1 MKTSAATKFTAYV
14 LLLVGAVFF
23 VLPLL
28 WMFSTALKPVEQTMS
43 LPPQWLP
50 RAYEIERD
58 GRRVEVRRSDTQILT
73 PSLLARAENGAAF
86 AVPVCEVTMA
96 RASNASPRAERPGRL
111 DSLSPPISS
120 EPSEAAFGRWRPSG
134 SSGPGTA
141 VTVLQAIPAAA
152 DKPWVLVYEGKGGT
166 AFAVPV
172 SGIHARIAPRWEN
185 FGGAI
190 RAMRYFPRYLANT
203 LLLCILNV
211 IGAVTSSALA
221 AYGFS
226 RIDWR
231 WRDRVFLVAMATMMI
246 PFPVVMVPLYSLF
259 RALGWIGTLKPLWVG
274 SFCAGA
280 FNVFLLRQFFRT
292 IPQDL
297 SEAARIDG
305 CSEFRILWQIILPL
319 CRPALVVVGL
329 FTFLGTWNDFLGP
342 LLYLTDQ
349 KDFTLALGLQCYQS
363 QSGGTEWHYL
373 MAASTLVIMPVI
385 VLFLLAQRSFIE
397 GISMTG
403 LKG

>member
-1 MKTSAATKFTAYV
+1 MKPSRSSQFISYA
-14 LLLVGAVFF
+14 LLLLGAAFF
-23 VLPLL
+23 LLPLL
-28 WMFSTALKPVEQTMS
+28 WMLSTALKPVEQTMS

-50 RAYEIERD
+50 RSYSIERD
-58 GRRVEVRRSDTQILT
+58 GQRVEIRRSDTLIVV
-73 PSLLARAENGAAF
+73 PSLLVRPESGGAAF
-86 AVPVCEVTMA
+86 AVPISEVTIA
-96 RASNASPRAERPGRL
+96 PSVSASA
-111 DSLSPPISS
+111 I
-120 EPSEAAFGRWRPSG
+120 WRPAG
-134 SSGPGTA
+134 SSGSGTP
-141 VTVLQAIPAAA
+141 VTILKQIPASATS
-152 DKPWVLVYEGKGGT
+152 PWVLVYEGKGSL
-166 AFAVPV
+166 ADAMSVDQ
-172 SGIHARIAPRWEN
+172 IIARVHPRWEN
-185 FGGAI
+185 FAGAVK
-190 RAMRYFPRYLANT
+190 AMHHFPRYLANT
-203 LLLCILNV
+203 LLLCLLNV
-211 IGAVTSSALA
+211 LGAVTSSALA

-226 RIDWR
+226 RIEWR
-231 WRDRVFLVAMATMMI
+231 GRERVFLLAMATMMI

-259 RALGWIGTLKPLWVG
+259 RAMGWIGTLQPLWIG

-297 SEAARIDG
+297 TEAARIDG

-373 MAASTLVIMPVI
+373 MAASTLVILPVI

>member
-1 MKTSAATKFTAYV
+1 MPTGEDSMKPRKANLAIAYA
-14 LLLVGAVFF
+14 LLVVGAASFL
-23 VLPLL
+23 LPLL
-28 WMFSTALKPVEQTMS
+28 WMLSTALKPVEQTMAM
-43 LPPQWLP
+43 PPQWLP
-50 RAYEIERD
+50 RAYSVAHE
-58 GRRVEVRRSDTQILT
+58 GRRVEVRRSDTPIT
-73 PSLLARAENGAAF
+73 VPSLLVRATSDNSGSAAF
-86 AVPVCEVTMA
+86 AVPAGEVA
-96 RASNASPRAERPGRL
+96 
-111 DSLSPPISS
+111 D
-120 EPSEAAFGRWRPSG
+120 GRWRPAG
-134 SSGPGTA
+134 AAGPGTP
-141 VTVLQAIPAAA
+141 VQVLKEVPAAA
-152 DKPWVLVYEGKGGT
+152 APWVLVYEGKGGG
-166 AFAVPV
+166 ADAVPV
-172 SGIHARIAPRWEN
+172 ASIDARIAPRWEN

-190 RAMRYFPRYLANT
+190 RAMREFPRYLANT
-203 LLLCILNV
+203 LILCLLNV
-211 IGAVTSSALA
+211 IGAVSSCALA

-231 WRDRVFLVAMATMMI
+231 GRDQVFLVALGTMMI

-259 RALGWIGTLKPLWVG
+259 RAMGWIGTLRPLWVG

-297 SEAARIDG
+297 TEAARIDG
-305 CSEFRILWQIILPL
+305 CSEFGILWRIILPL
-319 CRPALVVVGL
+319 CRPALLFVGL

-373 MAASTLVIMPVI
+373 MAASTLVILPII

-403 LKG
+403 IKG

>member
-1 MKTSAATKFTAYV
+1 
-14 LLLVGAVFF
+14 
-23 VLPLL
+23 
-28 WMFSTALKPVEQTMS
+28 
-43 LPPQWLP
+43 
-50 RAYEIERD
+50 
-58 GRRVEVRRSDTQILT
+58 
-73 PSLLARAENGAAF
+73 
-86 AVPVCEVTMA
+86 VPVAEVA
-96 RASNASPRAERPGRL
+96 
-111 DSLSPPISS
+111 D
-120 EPSEAAFGRWRPSG
+120 GRWRPAG
-134 SSGPGTA
+134 GGGQGTP
-141 VTVLQAIPAAA
+141 VTVLQQIPASAA
-152 DKPWVLVYEGKGGT
+152 APWTLVYEGKGGRPS
-166 AFAVPV
+166 AVPV
-172 SGIHARIAPRWEN
+172 AQIESRVAPRWEN

-190 RAMRYFPRYLANT
+190 RAMRHFPRYLGNT
-203 LLLCILNV
+203 LLLCLLNV
-211 IGAVTSSALA
+211 VGTVCSSALA

-231 WRDRVFLVAMATMMI
+231 GRDRVFLVALGTMMI

-259 RALGWIGTLKPLWVG
+259 RALGWIGTLQPLWVG

-292 IPQDL
+292 IPQDIT
-297 SEAARIDG
+297 EAARIDG

-329 FTFLGTWNDFLGP
+329 FTFLGAWNDFLGP

-373 MAASTLVIMPVI
+373 MAASTLVILPII

-403 LKG
+403 IKG

>member
-1 MKTSAATKFTAYV
+1 VTNKHPARITVRRPANLVRLDALGHNDVKRMRLSRTARIIAY
-14 LLLVGAVFF
+14 LLLLLGAAFF
-23 VLPLL
+23 LLPMI
-28 WMFSTALKPVEQTMS
+28 WMLSTALKPVEQTMT

-50 RAYEIERD
+50 KAYSIERE
-58 GRRVEVRRSDTQILT
+58 GRRVEVRRGDTAIT
-73 PSLLARAENGAAF
+73 APSLLVRDNSSGAPF
-86 AVPVCEVTMA
+86 VVPASEV
-96 RASNASPRAERPGRL
+96 SG
-111 DSLSPPISS
+111 
-120 EPSEAAFGRWRPSG
+120 GRWRPVG
-134 SSGPGTA
+134 SFGPGVA
-141 VTVLQAIPAAA
+141 MSVAQEIPAAV
-152 DKPWVLVYEGKGGT
+152 DKPWVLVHEADNGRSE
-166 AFAVPV
+166 AMPAEQVA
-172 SGIHARIAPRWEN
+172 ARVAPRWEN

-190 RAMRYFPRYLANT
+190 RAMRNFPRYLANT
-203 LLLCILNV
+203 LLLCILNT
-211 IGAVTSSALA
+211 IGAVLSSALA
-221 AYGFS
+221 AYGFA
-226 RIDWR
+226 RVDWR
-231 WRDRVFLVAMATMMI
+231 GRDHVFLVALGTMMI

-259 RALGWIGTLKPLWVG
+259 RAMGWIGTLQPLWVG

-305 CSEFRILWQIILPL
+305 CSEFRIFWQIILPL

-373 MAASTLVIMPVI
+373 MAASTLVILPVV

>member
-1 MKTSAATKFTAYV
+1 MRLSRTARIIAY
-14 LLLVGAVFF
+14 LLLLLGAAFF
-23 VLPLL
+23 LLPMI
-28 WMFSTALKPVEQTMS
+28 WMLSTALKPVEQTMT

-50 RAYEIERD
+50 KAYSIEREK
-58 GRRVEVRRSDTQILT
+58 RRVEVRRGDTPIT
-73 PSLLARAENGAAF
+73 EPSLLVRDNSGGAPFVVLAD
-86 AVPVCEVTMA
+86 EVA
-96 RASNASPRAERPGRL
+96 G
-111 DSLSPPISS
+111 
-120 EPSEAAFGRWRPSG
+120 GRWRPAG
-134 SSGPGTA
+134 ATGPGVA
-141 VTVLQAIPAAA
+141 VSVAQEIPAVAE
-152 DKPWVLVYEGKGGT
+152 KPWVLVHEVDGGRT
-166 AFAVPV
+166 EAVPAGQV
-172 SGIHARIAPRWEN
+172 AARVAPRWTN

-190 RAMRYFPRYLANT
+190 RAMRNFPRYLANT
-203 LLLCILNV
+203 LLLCILNTL
-211 IGAVTSSALA
+211 GAVLSSALA
-221 AYGFS
+221 AYGFA
-226 RIDWR
+226 RVDWR
-231 WRDRVFLVAMATMMI
+231 GRDHIFLVALGTMMI

-259 RALGWIGTLKPLWVG
+259 RAMGWIGTLQPLWVG

-305 CSEFRILWQIILPL
+305 CGEFRIFWQIILPL

-373 MAASTLVIMPVI
+373 MAASTLVILPVV

>member
-1 MKTSAATKFTAYV
+1 MKPSRTNQAIAYV
-14 LLLVGAVFF
+14 LLLVGAAFF
-23 VLPLL
+23 LLPLA
-28 WMFSTALKPVEQTMS
+28 WMLSTALKPVEQTMS

-50 RAYEIERD
+50 RAYSIERQ
-58 GRRVEVRRSDTQILT
+58 GQRVEVRKGDTPIVVS
-73 PSLLARAENGAAF
+73 SLLVRAGGSGAAF
-86 AVPVCEVTMA
+86 AVPSAEVQ
-96 RASNASPRAERPGRL
+96 
-111 DSLSPPISS
+111 D
-120 EPSEAAFGRWRPSG
+120 GRWRPAG
-134 SSGPGTA
+134 GTGAGTA
-141 VTVLQAIPAAA
+141 VNVLQEVPASAA
-152 DKPWVLVYEGKGGT
+152 HPWVLVYAGKGGQ
-166 AFAVPV
+166 AAAVPAEQV
-172 SGIHARIAPRWEN
+172 DARIAPRWRN

-190 RAMRYFPRYLANT
+190 DAMRHFPRYLGNT
-203 LLLCILNV
+203 LILCLLNV
-211 IGAVTSSALA
+211 IGAVCSSALA

-226 RIDWR
+226 RIDWK
-231 WRDRVFLVAMATMMI
+231 WRDKVFLVALGTMMI

-259 RALGWIGTLKPLWVG
+259 RAMGWIGTLQPLWVG

-297 SEAARIDG
+297 TEAARIDG
-305 CSEFRILWQIILPL
+305 CSEFRILWQIIVPL
-319 CRPALVVVGL
+319 CRPALVVIGL

-363 QSGGTEWHYL
+363 QGGGTEWHYL
-373 MAASTLVIMPVI
+373 MAASTLVILPII

>member
-1 MKTSAATKFTAYV
+1 MKPSRSSQFISYA
-14 LLLVGAVFF
+14 LLLLGAAFF
-23 VLPLL
+23 LLPLL
-28 WMFSTALKPVEQTMS
+28 WMLSTALKPVEQTMS

-50 RAYEIERD
+50 RSYSIERD
-58 GRRVEVRRSDTQILT
+58 GQRVEIRRSDTLIVV
-73 PSLLARAENGAAF
+73 PSLLVRPESGGAAF
-86 AVPVCEVTMA
+86 AVPISEVTIA
-96 RASNASPRAERPGRL
+96 PSVSASA
-111 DSLSPPISS
+111 I
-120 EPSEAAFGRWRPSG
+120 WRPAG
-134 SSGPGTA
+134 SSGSGTP
-141 VTVLQAIPAAA
+141 VTILKQIPASAA
-152 DKPWVLVYEGKGGT
+152 APWVLVYEGKGSL
-166 AFAVPV
+166 ADAMSVDQ
-172 SGIHARIAPRWEN
+172 IIARVHPRWEN
-185 FGGAI
+185 FAGAVK
-190 RAMRYFPRYLANT
+190 AMHHFPRYLANT
-203 LLLCILNV
+203 LLLCLLNV
-211 IGAVTSSALA
+211 LGAVTSSALA

-226 RIDWR
+226 RIEWR
-231 WRDRVFLVAMATMMI
+231 GRERVFLLAMATMMI

-259 RALGWIGTLKPLWVG
+259 RAMGWIGTLQPLWIG

-297 SEAARIDG
+297 TEAARIDG

-373 MAASTLVIMPVI
+373 MAASTLVILPVI

>member
-1 MKTSAATKFTAYV
+1 MKTRTTTKLTAYV

-23 VLPLL
+23 LLPLL
-28 WMFSTALKPVEQTMS
+28 WMLSTALKPVEQTMT

-50 RAYEIERD
+50 RAYTIARE
-58 GRRVEVRRSDTQILT
+58 GHRVEVRRGDTPIVA
-73 PSLLARAENGAAF
+73 PSLLVRAAGGGAAF
-86 AVPVCEVTMA
+86 AVSVAEVA
-96 RASNASPRAERPGRL
+96 AS
-111 DSLSPPISS
+111 
-120 EPSEAAFGRWRPSG
+120 RWRPAG
-134 SSGPGTA
+134 APGPGLE
-141 VTVLQAIPAAA
+141 VTVLRDIPASRA
-152 DKPWVLVYEGKGGT
+152 KPWMLVYEGKGGL
-166 AFAVPV
+166 ADAVPADC
-172 SGIHARIAPRWEN
+172 IDARVAPRWEN

-190 RAMRYFPRYLANT
+190 TAMRHFPRYLANT
-203 LLLCILNV
+203 LLLCLLNV
-211 IGAVTSSALA
+211 LGAVTSSALA

-231 WRDRVFLVAMATMMI
+231 GRDRVFLVALGTMMI

-259 RALGWIGTLKPLWVG
+259 RAMGWIGTLQPLWVG

-297 SEAARIDG
+297 TEAARIDG
-305 CSEFRILWQIILPL
+305 CGEFRILWQIILPL

-373 MAASTLVIMPVI
+373 MAASTLVILPVI

>member
-1 MKTSAATKFTAYV
+1 MKPNRTNQAIAYV
-14 LLLVGAVFF
+14 LLLLGAAFF
-23 VLPLL
+23 LLPLL
-28 WMFSTALKPVEQTMS
+28 WMFSTALKPVEQTMT

-50 RAYEIERD
+50 RAYTMERN
-58 GRRVEVRRSDTQILT
+58 GQRVEIRQGDAPVVA
-73 PSLLARAENGAAF
+73 PSLLVRAAGGGAAF
-86 AVPVCEVTMA
+86 AVATGEVA
-96 RASNASPRAERPGRL
+96 
-111 DSLSPPISS
+111 D
-120 EPSEAAFGRWRPSG
+120 GRWHPAG
-134 SSGPGTA
+134 STGQGTP
-141 VTVLQAIPAAA
+141 VTVLKAIPASPAT
-152 DKPWVLVYEGKGGT
+152 PWVLVYEGKG
-166 AFAVPV
+166 AVADAVPADR
-172 SGIHARIAPRWEN
+172 IDARIAPRWEN
-185 FGGAI
+185 FSGAI
-190 RAMRYFPRYLANT
+190 QAMRHFPLYLANT
-203 LLLCILNV
+203 LLLCLLIV

-231 WRDRVFLVAMATMMI
+231 GRERVFLLAMATMMI

-259 RALGWIGTLKPLWVG
+259 RALGWIGTLQPLWVG

-297 SEAARIDG
+297 TEAARIDG

-373 MAASTLVIMPVI
+373 MAASTLVILPVI

>member
-1 MKTSAATKFTAYV
+1 MKPNRANQILAYV
-14 LLLVGAVFF
+14 LLLAGAAFF
-23 VLPLL
+23 LLPLV
-28 WMFSTALKPVEQTMS
+28 WMLSTALKPVEQTMS

-50 RAYEIERD
+50 RAYEIER
-58 GRRVEVRRSDTQILT
+58 GGGRVEVRRSDTPVT
-73 PSLLARAENGAAF
+73 VPSLLVRAEGGGAAF
-86 AVPVCEVTMA
+86 AVPVGEVTMVG
-96 RASNASPRAERPGRL
+96 ASRSAS
-111 DSLSPPISS
+111 
-120 EPSEAAFGRWRPSG
+120 GRWHPAG
-134 SSGPGTA
+134 AAGPGTPVA
-141 VTVLQAIPAAA
+141 VLKEIPASAA
-152 DKPWVLVYEGKGGT
+152 APWVLVYEGKGGL
-166 AFAVPV
+166 ADAIPAE
-172 SGIHARIAPRWEN
+172 SIRSRIAPRWKN
-185 FGGAI
+185 FGEAI
-190 RAMRYFPRYLANT
+190 AAMRHFPRYLGNT

-231 WRDRVFLVAMATMMI
+231 GRDRVFLVALGTMMI

-259 RALGWIGTLKPLWVG
+259 RALGWIGTLQPLWIG

-297 SEAARIDG
+297 TEAARIDG
-305 CSEFRILWQIILPL
+305 CGEFRIFWQIIVPL
-319 CRPALVVVGL
+319 CRPALMVVGL

-373 MAASTLVIMPVI
+373 MAASTLVILPVI